1 MELGVKT
8 SRFKFYHFLAMDLG
22 DFLNISYKTY
32 FCRVILKSKLN
43 GHVKVPTQL

>member
-22 DFLNISYKTY
+22 DFAISLIKLISADIEEPQLNEQY
-32 FCRVILKSKLN
+32 
-43 GHVKVPTQL
+43 